1 MADEK
6 PEGPGPVGDL
16 IFVISIIGVLIVLW
30 FAMGARKAADVRGLF
45 LHPPAPVGA
54 GGSYGPTLGTTS
66 ILDTTSATLATSSAT
81 LEQN

>member
-6 PEGPGPVGDL
+6 PKGPSPVEDL
-16 IFVISIIGVLIVLW
+16 VFILSIIGVLTVLW

-45 LHPPAPVGA
+45 LHPPAPVGT

-66 ILDTTSATLATSSAT
+66 VT
-81 LEQN
+81 LEQVTYPQQ